1 MTSFSVVYD
10 ACVLYP
16 APLRDLLMHLSLT
29 DLYRAKWTAEIHEEW
44 IRNVLTVRQ
53 DLTREQLERTRKLMD
68 TSARDCLV
76 TGYEFLIPT
85 LTLPDQDD
93 RHVLA
98 AAIRSQSSVIL
109 TFNLKDFPEAELEK
123 YDVEAQHPDEF
134 ISDLIDLNAARVLAA
149 IAKHRQSLKNPPKSS
164 KEYLDTLLQQGL
176 PETVS
181 QLRQWELSFLSSSKC
196 STRSAEIFLDE

>member
-1 MTSFSVVYD
+1 MTNFSVIYD

-29 DLYRAKWTAEIHEEW
+29 DLYRAKWTEEIHAEW
-44 IRNVLTVRQ
+44 MRNVLAARQ
-53 DLTREQLERTRKLMD
+53 DLTREQLERTRMLMD
-68 TSARDCLV
+68 KSARDCLV

-85 LTLPDQDD
+85 LTLPDEND

-109 TFNLKDFPEAELEK
+109 TFNLKDFPAKELEK
-123 YDVEAQHPDEF
+123 HDVEAQHPDEF
-134 ISDLIDLNAARVLAA
+134 ISDLIDLNAAKVLAA
-149 IAKHRQSLKNPPKSS
+149 IATHRRSLKNPPKTS
-164 KEYLDTLLQQGL
+164 KDYLDTLLQQGL

-181 QLRQWELSFLSSSKC
+181 QLRQWEM
-196 STRSAEIFLDE
+196 AI